1 MKLADIMKNSRIQYD
16 ARTAIPRKIDCRVA
30 VSPGDTPEKA
40 ALSLL
45 TELGA
50 TLHLSTDKK
59 DLQVTQSKTTST
71 GSYVRFQQY
80 IDGVQVVG
88 GEVVVHTDK
97 AGFFR
102 RINAAHQ
109 PRESVITTVKE
120 EKISAAE
127 AEKIMRRAVG
137 ENFTIRPKGKLSTER
152 VYFRTAE
159 GLRLAWLVIANTLQP
174 PHDWFVYVDAE
185 NGAILA
191 QEDHIMFIN
200 GQGMVFNPSP
210 VVTMNDNTIR
220 EGTTPEATLN
230 GERQTVTLRDITGPV
245 GGNYT
250 LTGPFCNIVNLA
262 NPNIGIPAENSAT
275 GFNYDRTADDFEA
288 VNVYFHIDSLQRY
301 IQNTLDINDANNRV
315 IDADP
320 HDNSITAAWYSP
332 STKDLHFS
340 DSGPTQPDRAEDS
353 DCMVHEYGHAIEDD
367 MVPGWGTPVSGT
379 TRYESRAIGEGF
391 GDMMAVLYNILHG
404 NGYQRQVMED
414 WVFVHN
420 NLGDGLRGLRR
431 VDHDKLY
438 SAFVAGQLI
447 PGTNQYTFYPNSEI
461 WAGALWN
468 IFLAMGGDSHT
479 VADWEEPRD
488 ILLKAMIASH
498 RLLTASASM
507 PGAAEA
513 LMNTHEELEDQ
524 CGRHLI
530 EMMDEFHDREIL
542 ECQTGSD
549 IRLTNLWSQQDNLS
563 IRSWEQVEFG
573 QDNWFYAVITNQGTV
588 AARSLVVTFSFKTPF
603 STPVYPADFRNNI
616 ISAVAEFD
624 LAPGE
629 TRTVWGRWEK
639 DFIPPIPAGQTQLHG
654 CILAEIY
661 NPVDHVPAGATSIGA
676 SNGKLRQ
683 RNTNI
688 IDLQPDE
695 SADFHF
701 TISNFHL
708 KYEEL
713 VRLEVIRP
721 PRWPELAVSFS
732 HHNEYVIAELL
743 QQAQRLAVKP
753 LTVQEELLGAQQ
765 PAVRFLQAARIEVA
779 GATAGEQIVLDLA
792 PDSTMMLKK
801 YEVAAQVG
809 TIPGEFARCDA
820 VMVKQEQGSALM
832 LKPGI
837 RTGFVYTMKPHQRRT
852 LKVTIKAPADARVG
866 EEFTVEF
873 VQRNARGKFIGGFDV
888 LVRVVEKK
896 KTPVIVKPPVIR
908 ERIEVK
914 ATTATA
920 KKTTVTAKKP
930 VARKSS

>member
-1 MKLADIMKNSRIQYD
+1 MKLQDIMKNAKIRYD
-16 ARTAIPRKIDCRVA
+16 ERTTIPRKIDCRVA
-30 VSPGDTPEKA
+30 VSPQDTPEKA

-45 TELGA
+45 TELSG
-50 TLHLSTDKK
+50 TLRLSTDKK

-71 GSYVRFQQY
+71 GTYVRFQQY
-80 IDGVQVVG
+80 IDGVPVQG

-97 AGFFR
+97 AGFVR
-102 RINAAHQ
+102 RINTNHQ
-109 PRESVITTVKE
+109 PRESVITTGKD

-137 ENFTIRPKGKLSTER
+137 EAFTIRPKGKLSTEKI
-152 VYFRTAE
+152 YFRTAD

-185 NGAILA
+185 SGGILA
-191 QEDHIMFIN
+191 LEDRIMFVD
-200 GQGMVFNPSP
+200 GQGMVFNPNP
-210 VVTMNDNTIR
+210 VVVLNDNTIR

-230 GERQTVTLRDITGPV
+230 GTRQTVVLRDITGPV

-262 NPNIGIPAENSAT
+262 NPNIGIPQESSAT
-275 GFNYDRTADDFEA
+275 AFNYDRTDDNFEA

-301 IQNTLDINDANNRV
+301 IQDTLDINDANNRA

-320 HDNSITAAWYSP
+320 HDNSMNAAWYSP
-332 STKDLHFS
+332 GTKDLHFS
-340 DSGPTQPDRAEDS
+340 DSGPTQPDRGEDS
-353 DCMVHEYGHAIEDD
+353 DCMVHEYGHAIQDD

-379 TRYESRAIGEGF
+379 TRYESRAIGEGC

-438 SAFVAGQLI
+438 SAFSTGAS
-447 PGTNQYTFYPNSEI
+447 FYANSEI

-468 IFLAMGGDSHT
+468 IFLGMGGDSPT
-479 VADWEEPRD
+479 LADWEEPRD
-488 ILLKAMIASH
+488 ILLKAMIASN

-507 PGAAEA
+507 PDGAEA
-513 LMNTHEELEDQ
+513 LMNIHEELEDQ

-530 EMMDEFHDREIL
+530 AMIDEFHDREIL
-542 ECQTGSD
+542 ECQTGSN
-549 IRLTNLWSQQDNLS
+549 IRLTSLWSQQDNAG
-563 IRSWEQVEFG
+563 IRSWEQVEYG

-603 STPVYPADFRNNI
+603 STPVYPADFRNNT

-629 TRTVWGRWEK
+629 TRTIWGRWPKEYIPA
-639 DFIPPIPAGQTQLHG
+639 IPPGQTSLHG
-654 CILAEIY
+654 CIMAEIY
-661 NPVDHVPAGATSIGA
+661 NPVDHVPAGVTSIGA

-683 RNTNI
+683 CNTDI
-688 IDLQPDE
+688 VDLLPDE
-695 SADFHF
+695 AADFHF
-701 TISNFHL
+701 TISNFHI

-721 PRWPELAVSFS
+721 DRWPNLPVYFS
-732 HHNEYVIAELL
+732 HHNASVIEELL
-743 QQAQRLAVKP
+743 QQAQQLVVGRLTAA
-753 LTVQEELLGAQQ
+753 QEELLAARQ
-765 PAVRFLQAARIEVA
+765 PVVRFLEAARIEVE
-779 GATAGEQIVLDLA
+779 GAKAGEQIVLNLA
-792 PDSTMMLKK
+792 PDSTMMFKK
-801 YEVAAQVG
+801 TEVSTQLVTPKA
-809 TIPGEFARCDA
+809 EFARCDA
-820 VMVKQEQGSALM
+820 LLVKQELGSALM

-852 LKVTIKAPADARVG
+852 LKVTVKAPADARPG
-866 EEFTVEF
+866 DEFTVEF
-873 VQRNARGKFIGGFDV
+873 VQRNVKGEFIGGFDV
-888 LVRVVEKK
+888 RVRVVEKK
-896 KTPVIVKPPVIR
+896 KPPIIVKPPVIR
-908 ERIEVK
+908 EKIEVK
-914 ATTATA
+914 VKTPTV
-920 KKTTVTAKKP
+920 KKQTV
-930 VARKSS
+930 RKSV

>member
-1 MKLADIMKNSRIQYD
+1 MKLTDIMKNARIQYD
-16 ARTAIPRKIDCRVA
+16 TKTAIPRKIDCRVA

-40 ALSLL
+40 ALALL
-45 TELGA
+45 TELGG
-50 TLHLSTDKK
+50 TLRLSTDKK
-59 DLQVTQSKTTST
+59 DLQLTQSKTTST

-97 AGFFR
+97 AGFVR

-109 PRESVITTVKE
+109 LRESVITTVKE

-137 ENFTIRPKGKLSTER
+137 ENFTIRPKGKLSTDR

-159 GLRLAWLVIANTLQP
+159 GLRLAWLVMANTLQP

-185 NGAILA
+185 NGAVLA
-191 QEDHIMFIN
+191 LEDHIMFIN
-200 GQGMVFNPSP
+200 GQGMVFNPNP
-210 VVTMNDNTIR
+210 VVDLNDNTIR
-220 EGTTPEATLN
+220 EGITAEATLD
-230 GERQTVTLRDITGPV
+230 GTRQTVTLRDITGPV

-275 GFNYDRTADDFEA
+275 GFNYNRTDDNFEA
-288 VNVYFHIDSLQRY
+288 VNVYYHIDSLQRY
-301 IQNTLDINDANNRV
+301 IQDTLGINDANNRV

-320 HDNSITAAWYSP
+320 HDNSMIAAWYSP
-332 STKDLHFS
+332 GTKDLHFS
-340 DSGPTQPDRAEDS
+340 DSGPTQPDRGEDS

-367 MVPGWGTPVSGT
+367 MVPGWGNPVPGT

-438 SAFVAGQLI
+438 SAFVTGQLI
-447 PGTNQYTFYPNSEI
+447 PGTAQYTFYPNSEI
-461 WAGALWN
+461 WAGGLWN
-468 IFLAMGGDSHT
+468 IFLAMGGDSPI

-524 CGRHLI
+524 CGRQLVPMI
-530 EMMDEFHDREIL
+530 DEFHDREIL
-542 ECQTGSD
+542 ECQAGSD
-549 IRLTNLWSQQDNLS
+549 IRLTSLWSQQDNSS

-588 AARSLVVTFSFKTPF
+588 AARSLVVNFSFKSPF

-629 TRTVWGRWEK
+629 TRTIWGRWDK
-639 DFIPPIPAGQTQLHG
+639 DYIPAIPPGQTQLHG

-661 NPVDHVPAGATSIGA
+661 NPADHVAAGVTSIGA

-683 RNTNI
+683 RNTDVV
-688 IDLQPDE
+688 DLVPGD

-721 PRWPELAVSFS
+721 DRWPGLAVSFS
-732 HHNEYVIAELL
+732 HHNEYVMAELL
-743 QQAQRLAVKP
+743 EQARELAVQRVS
-753 LTVQEELLGAQQ
+753 VQEELLAGQQ
-765 PAVRFLQAARIEVA
+765 PAVRFLQTTRIEVA
-779 GATAGEQIVLDLA
+779 SAKAGEQIVMDLA
-792 PDSTMMLKK
+792 PDSTMMLKQTA
-801 YEVAAQVG
+801 VSAQPA
-809 TIPGEFARCDA
+809 TPQAEFARCDA
-820 VMVKQEQGSALM
+820 VMVKQELGSALM

-852 LKVTIKAPADARVG
+852 LKVTVQAPAEARAG

-873 VQRNARGKFIGGFDV
+873 VQRNARGEFIGGFDV

-896 KTPVIVKPPVIR
+896 KTPIIVKPPVIR

-914 ATTATA
+914 ATTAPA
-920 KKTTVTAKKP
+920 KKTTATAKKP
-930 VARKSS
+930 VARKS

>member
-1 MKLADIMKNSRIQYD
+1 MKAQEIMKNARVRYD
-16 ARTAIPRKIDCRVA
+16 EKTSIPRRIDCRVA

-40 ALSLL
+40 SLDLL
-45 TELGA
+45 TELSA
-50 TLHLSTDKK
+50 TLRLSTDKK
-59 DLQVTQSKTTST
+59 DLQIKQSKTTST

-88 GEVVVHTDK
+88 GEVVVHSDRT
-97 AGFFR
+97 GFLR
-102 RINAAHQ
+102 RINANHQ
-109 PRESVITTVKE
+109 PRESVLTTAKQ

-152 VYFRTAE
+152 VYFRTATD
-159 GLRLAWLVIANTLQP
+159 LRLAWLVIANTLQP
-174 PHDWFVYVDAE
+174 PHDWYVYVDAE
-185 NGAILA
+185 NGSVLA
-191 QEDHIMFIN
+191 LEDHIMFVD
-200 GQGMVFNPSP
+200 GQGMVFNPNP
-210 VVTMNDNTIR
+210 VVTLNDNTIR
-220 EGTTPEATLN
+220 EGTTAEATLN
-230 GERQTVTLRDITGPV
+230 GERQTVVLRDITGPV

-250 LTGPFCNIVNLA
+250 LSGPFCNIVNLA
-262 NPNIGIPAENSAT
+262 NPNIGIPQENSAN
-275 GFNYDRTADDFEA
+275 GFNYNRTDDNFEA
-288 VNVYFHIDSLQRY
+288 VNVYYHIDSLQRY
-301 IQNTLDINDANNRV
+301 IQDTLGINDANNRA

-320 HDNSITAAWYSP
+320 HDNYINAAWYSP

-353 DCMVHEYGHAIEDD
+353 DCMAHEYLHAIQDD
-367 MVPGWGTPVSGT
+367 MVPGWGNPVAGT

-391 GDMMAVLYNILHG
+391 GDMTAVLYNILHG

-447 PGTNQYTFYPNSEI
+447 PGTTQYTFYPNSEI
-461 WAGALWN
+461 WSGALWN
-468 IFLAMGGDSHT
+468 IFLAMGGDSPT
-479 VADWEEPRD
+479 VTDWEEPRD
-488 ILLKAMIASH
+488 ILLKAMIASN
-498 RLLTASASM
+498 RLLTTSASM
-507 PGAAEA
+507 PEAAEA

-524 CGRHLI
+524 CGRQLVPMI
-530 EMMDEFHDREIL
+530 DEFHDREIL
-542 ECQTGSD
+542 ECQGGSD
-549 IRLTNLWSQQDNLS
+549 IRLTSLWSQQDNSS

-573 QDNWFYAVITNQGTV
+573 QDNWFYAVITNQGAM
-588 AARSLVVTFSFKTPF
+588 AARSLVVNFSFKSPF
-603 STPVYPADFRNNI
+603 STPVYSADFRNNI

-629 TRTVWGRWEK
+629 TRTIWGRWDK
-639 DFIPPIPAGQTQLHG
+639 DLIPAIPAGQTSLHG

-661 NPVDHVPAGATSIGA
+661 NPVDHVPAGVTSIGA

-683 RNTNI
+683 CNTDVV
-688 IDLQPDE
+688 DLVPGD

-721 PRWPELAVSFS
+721 DRWPGLAVSFS
-732 HHNEYVIAELL
+732 HHNKYVISELL
-743 QQAQRLAVKP
+743 QQARELAVQRVS
-753 LTVQEELLGAQQ
+753 VQEEMLAVQQ
-765 PAVRFLQAARIEVA
+765 PSVRFQQATRIEVA
-779 GATAGEQIVLDLA
+779 SSTPGEQIVLDLA
-792 PDSTMMLKK
+792 PNSSMRLKTTA
-801 YEVAAQVG
+801 VSSQSATSLA
-809 TIPGEFARCDA
+809 EFSRCDA
-820 VMVKQEQGSALM
+820 VAVKQELGSVLM

-852 LKVTIKAPADARVG
+852 LKVSVQAPADAKPG
-866 EEFTVEF
+866 DEFTVEF
-873 VQRNARGKFIGGFDV
+873 VQRNAKGEFIGGFDV

-896 KTPVIVKPPVIR
+896 KTPVIIKPPVIR
-908 ERIEVK
+908 EKINVK
-914 ATTATA
+914 AKTTSTV
-920 KKTTVTAKKP
+920 KKTRTARKQ
-930 VARKSS
+930 VARKRS

>member
-1 MKLADIMKNSRIQYD
+1 MKLADIMKNARIQYD
-16 ARTAIPRKIDCRVA
+16 AKTTIPRKIDCRVA
-30 VSPGDTPEKA
+30 VSPGDTPEKG
-40 ALSLL
+40 ALALL
-45 TELGA
+45 TELGG
-50 TLHLSTDKK
+50 TLRLSTDKK

-80 IDGVQVVG
+80 IDGMQVVG
-88 GEVVVHTDK
+88 GEVVVHIDK
-97 AGFFR
+97 AGFVR
-102 RINAAHQ
+102 RINAGHQ
-109 PRESVITTVKE
+109 PRESVITTAKE
-120 EKISAAE
+120 EKIAAAE

-185 NGAILA
+185 NGAVLA
-191 QEDHIMFIN
+191 LEDHIMLVD
-200 GQGMVFNPSP
+200 GQGMVFNPNP
-210 VVTMNDNTIR
+210 VVVLNDNTIR

-230 GERQTVTLRDITGPV
+230 GTRQTVVLRDITGPV

-250 LTGPFCNIVNLA
+250 LSGPFCNIVNLA
-262 NPNIGIPAENSAT
+262 NPNIGIPQESSAT
-275 GFNYDRTADDFEA
+275 GFNYTRTDDNFEA
-288 VNVYFHIDSLQRY
+288 VNVYYHIDSLQRY
-301 IQNTLDINDANNRV
+301 IQDTLGINDANNRA

-320 HDNSITAAWYSP
+320 HDNSMNAAWYSP

-353 DCMVHEYGHAIEDD
+353 DCMAHEYSHAIQDD
-367 MVPGWGTPVSGT
+367 MVPGWGSPVAGT

-391 GDMMAVLYNILHG
+391 GDMTAVLYNILHG

-414 WVFVHN
+414 WVFVNN

-438 SAFVAGQLI
+438 SAFVAGQII
-447 PGTNQYTFYPNSEI
+447 PGTTQYTFYPNSEI
-461 WAGALWN
+461 WSGALWN
-468 IFLAMGGDSHT
+468 IFLTMGGDSPT

-488 ILLKAMIASH
+488 ILLKTIIASN
-498 RLLTASASM
+498 RLLTTSASM
-507 PGAAEA
+507 PEAAEA

-524 CGRHLI
+524 CGRQLVPMI
-530 EMMDEFHDREIL
+530 DEFHDREIL
-542 ECQTGSD
+542 ECQAGSD
-549 IRLTNLWSQQDNLS
+549 IRLTSLWSQQDNSS
-563 IRSWEQVEFG
+563 IRSREQVEFG
-573 QDNWFYAVITNQGTV
+573 QDNWFYAVITNQGTM
-588 AARSLVVTFSFKTPF
+588 AARSLVVNFSFKSPF

-616 ISAVAEFD
+616 ISGVAEFD

-629 TRTVWGRWEK
+629 TRTIWGRWDK
-639 DFIPPIPAGQTQLHG
+639 DLIPVIPAGQTSLHG

-661 NPVDHVPAGATSIGA
+661 NPVDHVAAGVTSIGA

-683 RNTNI
+683 RNTDVV
-688 IDLQPDE
+688 DLVPGD

-713 VRLEVIRP
+713 VRLEIIRP
-721 PRWPELAVSFS
+721 DRWPGLAVSFS
-732 HHNEYVIAELL
+732 HHNEYVISELL
-743 QQAQRLAVKP
+743 QQARELAVQRVS
-753 LTVQEELLGAQQ
+753 VQEEMLAVQQ
-765 PAVRFLQAARIEVA
+765 PSVRFLQAARIEVA
-779 GATAGEQIVLDLA
+779 SATLGEQIVLDLA
-792 PDSTMMLKK
+792 PDSTMMLKQTA
-801 YEVAAQVG
+801 VSSQSATSQ
-809 TIPGEFARCDA
+809 GEFSRCDA
-820 VMVKQEQGSALM
+820 VAVKQEQGSVLM

-852 LKVTIKAPADARVG
+852 LKVTVQAPADAKPG

-873 VQRNARGKFIGGFDV
+873 VQRNAKGEFIGGFDV

-908 ERIEVK
+908 EKIEVK
-914 ATTATA
+914 VKTTPTV
-920 KKTTVTAKKP
+920 KKTTATAKKP
-930 VARKSS
+930 VARKS

>member
-1 MKLADIMKNSRIQYD
+1 MKLTDIMKNARIQYD
-16 ARTAIPRKIDCRVA
+16 AKTAIPRKIDCRVA

-40 ALSLL
+40 ALALL
-45 TELGA
+45 TELGG
-50 TLHLSTDKK
+50 TLRLSTDKK

-80 IDGVQVVG
+80 IDGVRVVG

-97 AGFFR
+97 AGFVR

-109 PRESVITTVKE
+109 LRESVITTVKE

-137 ENFTIRPKGKLSTER
+137 ENFTIRPKGKLSTDR

-159 GLRLAWLVIANTLQP
+159 GLRLAWLVMANTLQP

-185 NGAILA
+185 NGAVLA
-191 QEDHIMFIN
+191 LEDHIMFIN
-200 GQGMVFNPSP
+200 GQGMVFNPNP
-210 VVTMNDNTIR
+210 VVDLNDNTIR
-220 EGTTPEATLN
+220 EGITAEATLD
-230 GERQTVTLRDITGPV
+230 GTRQTVILRDITGPV

-262 NPNIGIPAENSAT
+262 NPNIGIPQESSAT
-275 GFNYDRTADDFEA
+275 GFNYTRTDDNFEA
-288 VNVYFHIDSLQRY
+288 VNVYYHIDSLQRY
-301 IQNTLDINDANNRV
+301 IQDTLGINDANNRA

-320 HDNSITAAWYSP
+320 HDNSMIAAWYSP
-332 STKDLHFS
+332 GTKDLHFS

-353 DCMVHEYGHAIEDD
+353 DCMAHEYLHAIQDD
-367 MVPGWGTPVSGT
+367 MVPGWGNPVPGT

-391 GDMMAVLYNILHG
+391 GDMMAVLYNILYG

-414 WVFVHN
+414 WIFVTN

-438 SAFVAGQLI
+438 SAFSTSAS
-447 PGTNQYTFYPNSEI
+447 FYSNSEI
-461 WAGALWN
+461 WAGGLWN
-468 IFLAMGGDSHT
+468 IFLAMGGDSPT
-479 VADWEEPRD
+479 LADWEEPRD
-488 ILLKAMIASH
+488 MLLKAMIASN

-507 PGAAEA
+507 PEAAEA

-524 CGRHLI
+524 CGRQLVPMI
-530 EMMDEFHDREIL
+530 DEFHDREIL

-549 IRLTNLWSQQDNLS
+549 IRLTSLWSQQDNSS

-573 QDNWFYAVITNQGTV
+573 QDNWFYAVITNQGTT
-588 AARSLVVTFSFKTPF
+588 AARSLVVNFSFKTPF

-629 TRTVWGRWEK
+629 TRTIWGRWDK
-639 DFIPPIPAGQTQLHG
+639 DLIPAIPAGQASLHG

-661 NPVDHVPAGATSIGA
+661 NPVDHVAAGVTSIGA

-683 RNTNI
+683 RNTDVV
-688 IDLQPDE
+688 DLVPGD

-721 PRWPELAVSFS
+721 DRWPGLAVSFS
-732 HHNEYVIAELL
+732 HHNEYVMAELL
-743 QQAQRLAVKP
+743 EQARELAVQRVS
-753 LTVQEELLGAQQ
+753 VQEELLAGQQ
-765 PAVRFLQAARIEVA
+765 PAVRFLQTTRIEVA
-779 GATAGEQIVLDLA
+779 SAKAGEQIVMDLA
-792 PDSTMMLKK
+792 PDSTMMLKQTA
-801 YEVAAQVG
+801 VSAQPA
-809 TIPGEFARCDA
+809 TPQAEFARCDA
-820 VMVKQEQGSALM
+820 VMVKQELGSALM

-852 LKVTIKAPADARVG
+852 LKVTVQAPAEARAG

-873 VQRNARGKFIGGFDV
+873 VQRNARGEFIGGFDV

-896 KTPVIVKPPVIR
+896 KTPIIVKPPVIR

-914 ATTATA
+914 ATTAPA
-920 KKTTVTAKKP
+920 KKTTATAKKP
-930 VARKSS
+930 VARKS

>member
-1 MKLADIMKNSRIQYD
+1 MKLQDIMKNAKIRYD
-16 ARTAIPRKIDCRVA
+16 ERTTIPRKIDCRVA
-30 VSPGDTPEKA
+30 VSPQDTPEKA

-45 TELGA
+45 TELSG
-50 TLHLSTDKK
+50 TLRLSTDKK

-71 GSYVRFQQY
+71 GTYVRFQQY
-80 IDGVQVVG
+80 IDGVPVQG

-97 AGFFR
+97 AGFVR
-102 RINAAHQ
+102 RINTNHQ
-109 PRESVITTVKE
+109 PRESVITTGKD

-137 ENFTIRPKGKLSTER
+137 EAFTIRPKGKLSTEKI
-152 VYFRTAE
+152 YFRTAD

-185 NGAILA
+185 SGGILA
-191 QEDHIMFIN
+191 LEDRIMFVD
-200 GQGMVFNPSP
+200 GQGMVFNPNP
-210 VVTMNDNTIR
+210 VVVLNDNTIR

-230 GERQTVTLRDITGPV
+230 GTRQTVVLRDITGPV

-262 NPNIGIPAENSAT
+262 NPNIGIPQESSAT
-275 GFNYDRTADDFEA
+275 AFNYDRTDDNFEA

-301 IQNTLDINDANNRV
+301 IQDTLDINDANNRA

-320 HDNSITAAWYSP
+320 HDNSMNAAWYSP
-332 STKDLHFS
+332 GTKDLHFS
-340 DSGPTQPDRAEDS
+340 DSGPTQPDRGEDS
-353 DCMVHEYGHAIEDD
+353 DCMVHEYGHAIQDD

-379 TRYESRAIGEGF
+379 TRYESRAIGEGC

-438 SAFVAGQLI
+438 SAFSTGAS
-447 PGTNQYTFYPNSEI
+447 FYANSEI

-468 IFLAMGGDSHT
+468 IFLGMGGDSPT
-479 VADWEEPRD
+479 LADWEEPRD
-488 ILLKAMIASH
+488 ILLKAMIASN

-507 PGAAEA
+507 PDGAEA
-513 LMNTHEELEDQ
+513 LMNIHEELEDQ

-530 EMMDEFHDREIL
+530 AMIDEFHDREIL
-542 ECQTGSD
+542 ECQTGSN
-549 IRLTNLWSQQDNLS
+549 IRLTSLWSQQDNAG
-563 IRSWEQVEFG
+563 IRSWEQVEYG

-603 STPVYPADFRNNI
+603 STPVYPADFRNNT

-629 TRTVWGRWEK
+629 TRTIWGRWPKEYIPA
-639 DFIPPIPAGQTQLHG
+639 IPPGQTSLHG
-654 CILAEIY
+654 CIMAEIY
-661 NPVDHVPAGATSIGA
+661 NPVDHVPAGVTSIGA

-683 RNTNI
+683 CNTDI
-688 IDLQPDE
+688 VDLLPDE
-695 SADFHF
+695 AADFHF
-701 TISNFHL
+701 TISNFHI

-721 PRWPELAVSFS
+721 DRWPNLPVYFS
-732 HHNEYVIAELL
+732 HHNASVIEELL
-743 QQAQRLAVKP
+743 QQAQQLVVGRLTAA
-753 LTVQEELLGAQQ
+753 QEELLAARQ
-765 PAVRFLQAARIEVA
+765 PVVRFLEAARIEVE
-779 GATAGEQIVLDLA
+779 GAKAGEQIVLNLA
-792 PDSTMMLKK
+792 PDSTMMFKK
-801 YEVAAQVG
+801 TEVSTQLVTPKA
-809 TIPGEFARCDA
+809 EFARCDA
-820 VMVKQEQGSALM
+820 LLVKQELGSALM

-852 LKVTIKAPADARVG
+852 LKVTVKAPADAKPG
-866 EEFTVEF
+866 DEFTVEF
-873 VQRNARGKFIGGFDV
+873 VQRNVKGEFIGGFDV
-888 LVRVVEKK
+888 RVRVVEKK
-896 KTPVIVKPPVIR
+896 KPPIIVKPPVIR
-908 ERIEVK
+908 EKIEVK
-914 ATTATA
+914 VKTPTV
-920 KKTTVTAKKP
+920 KKQTV
-930 VARKSS
+930 RKSV